1 MSMDRKIAVVGAGA
15 IGSCVG
21 ASMTRAGCDVSVVDQ
36 WPQHVEAMKA
46 NGVRIVTQEED
57 YRVPVK
63 AYHLCELATFNPEF
77 DIAFITV
84 KSYDTQWMAK
94 YIANYLKA
102 DGFLVGLQNAFND
115 DANAEMVG
123 RERTM
128 GCVVELSCEIF
139 TPGLVQRNT
148 VPSGTWFSVGEL
160 DGSTTSRL
168 LEAQALLKHVG
179 KCDTTGNIYGA
190 KWTKLIANSMTCPFS
205 SLGLR
210 NWEAVKLP
218 GMFEFSVEVGKE
230 SFAVGQALGHRI
242 EPLFGLTSEQI
253 SNDSDAAITTVMRK
267 MVHDVGPNA
276 RTHAAQDHA
285 KGRRSEIEYIN
296 GRVVLEGARLGIA
309 TPYNHAVCEV
319 ARKTHRG
326 EIKLDPSNLALLQAA
341 VKNAA

>member
-1 MSMDRKIAVVGAGA
+1 MDRKIAVVGAGA
-15 IGSCVG
+15 IGSCVA
-21 ASMTRAGCDVSVVDQ
+21 ASMTRAGCDVSIVDQ
-36 WPQHVEAMKA
+36 WPQHIDAMKA
-46 NGVRIVTQEED
+46 NGVRIITKEED
-57 YRVPVK
+57 YTVPVQ

-102 DGFLVGLQNAFND
+102 DGVLVCLQNGFND

-123 RERTM
+123 RKRII

-139 TPGLVQRNT
+139 TPGRVQRNT

-160 DGSTTSRL
+160 DGSTTPRL

-205 SLGLR
+205 SLGLK

-230 SFAVGQALGHRI
+230 SFAVGQALGYRI
-242 EPLFGLTSEQI
+242 EPLFGLTGEQI
-253 SNDSDAAITTVMRK
+253 SKDSNEAITTVMRQ
-267 MVHDVGPNA
+267 MIHDVGPNA

-296 GRVVLEGARLGIA
+296 GRVVLEGARLGIP

-326 EIKLDPSNLALLQAA
+326 EIKLDPANLALLQAE
-341 VKNAA
+341 VKKAA

>member
-1 MSMDRKIAVVGAGA
+1 MDMKIAVVGAGA
-15 IGSCVG
+15 IGSCVA
-21 ASMTRAGCDVSVVDQ
+21 ASMTRAGCDVAIVDQ
-36 WPQHVEAMKA
+36 WPQHIDAMKA
-46 NGVRIVTQEED
+46 NGVRIVTKEED
-57 YRVPVK
+57 YTVPVK
-63 AYHLCELATFNPEF
+63 AYHLCEFATFNPEF

-102 DGFLVGLQNAFND
+102 DGVLVGLQNAFND

-128 GCVVELSCEIF
+128 GCVVELSAEIF
-139 TPGLVQRNT
+139 TPGMVQRNT
-148 VPSGTWFSVGEL
+148 VPTGTWFCVGEL

-179 KCDTTGNIYGA
+179 KCDTTDNIYGA

-205 SLGLR
+205 SLGLK

-253 SNDSDAAITTVMRK
+253 SKDSDEAIKTVMRK

-326 EIKLDPSNLALLQAA
+326 EIKLDPSNLALLQAE
-341 VKNAA
+341 VKEAA